1 MLTEEDRAL
10 LTGKNFASFS
20 TLMPDGSPQTTVV
33 WVDTD
38 GEHVLVNT
46 AVGRVKER
54 NVARDARVALTL
66 FEQEDPYN
74 QLAIRGRVVET
85 TLTGAEDSI
94 DDLAR
99 RYLGTESYPWRSE
112 GERRVLL
119 KILPERVIR

>member
-1 MLTEEDRAL
+1 
-10 LTGKNFASFS
+10 
-20 TLMPDGSPQTTVV
+20 V

-46 AVGRVKER
+46 AQGRVKQR
-54 NVARDARVALTL
+54 NVERDPRVALAL
-66 FEQEDPYN
+66 IEHADPYN

-85 TLTGAEDSI
+85 TFTGAEASI

-99 RYLGTESYPWRSE
+99 RYLGTESYPWRSP

-119 KILPERVIR
+119 KIVPEHVVR